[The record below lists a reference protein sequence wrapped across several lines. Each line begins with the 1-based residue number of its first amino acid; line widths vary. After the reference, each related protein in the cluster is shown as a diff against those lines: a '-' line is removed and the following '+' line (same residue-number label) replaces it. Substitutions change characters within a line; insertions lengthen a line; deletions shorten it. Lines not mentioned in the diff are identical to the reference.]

1 MAYLAAQRFIALTQ
15 RREIALKL
23 NRVKPV

>member
-1 MAYLAAQRFIALTQ
+1 MAYLAAQIFIALTQ
-15 RREIALKL
+15 RHEIALKL